1 MGYKRRGGLMSE
13 EEEFEKAIDL
23 EVLTFLEQML
33 DTYEIKS
40 LDLIEESVKRW
51 VKAIKEDE
59 FNPF

>member
-1 MGYKRRGGLMSE
+1 MSE
-13 EEEFEKAIDL
+13 EEDLKKAIDL

-33 DTYEIKS
+33 DTFEIKS

>member
-1 MGYKRRGGLMSE
+1 MSE

>member
-1 MGYKRRGGLMSE
+1 MKEDGFAE